1 MLKNEQVTDIS
12 QVLKRQTSEK
22 ASMREGM
29 DAKHMENVNLCRNVE
44 KLQAENRTLR
54 KRLEKYDGAKENSN
68 NSTTPPSKAPMKEEL
83 RHTKSL
89 RRKSGIKPN
98 TIIYR

>member
-54 KRLEKYDGAKENSN
+54 KRLEKYDRLKKNSY
-68 NSTTPPSKAPMKEEL
+68 NSTTPPSKKHEK
-83 RHTKSL
+83 RHFE
-89 RRKSGIKPN
+89 I
-98 TIIYR
+98 